1 MKDEDA
7 VLKECDE
14 GVVYIHPSSFI
25 LHPYKVAAIALA
37 VAALTVAE
45 SKVIVL
51 PERGLCAH
59 RGAMDTRPENTVPAF
74 EEAARLGAQ
83 MIEFD
88 VCLTKDGALVIMHD
102 PTVDRT
108 TDGKGKVEDLTL
120 AEIKQLDAG
129 RWKDPK
135 FAGVRIPTLKEALDV
150 MPVNVWLNVHLK
162 GGAEVGEKTARVIA
176 EDNRLHQAFLA
187 CGVEAANAAK
197 AVAPSILICNMERQG
212 GTREYVE
219 QTIALK
225 ANFIQLSVP
234 LGEELADYTKR
245 LRDAGI
251 HINCFGTDSPD
262 ILRKWF
268 SAGVEFPLVNKVGDL
283 MKVAEELGMMP
294 VKPVFRSQETGVR
307 SQKRSGND
315 T

>member
-1 MKDEDA
+1 MKVA
-7 VLKECDE
+7 LIVLVFAALCMAE
-14 GVVYIHPSSFI
+14 GVSMD
-25 LHPYKVAAIALA
+25 K
-37 VAALTVAE
+37 T
-45 SKVIVL
+45 IVL

-88 VCLTKDGALVIMHD
+88 VCLTKDGELAIMHD

-108 TDGKGKVEDLTL
+108 TDGKGNVEDLTL

-129 RWKDPK
+129 SWKDAK
-135 FAGVRIPTLKEALDV
+135 FAGVRVPTLKEALDV

-176 EDNRLHQAFLA
+176 EENRLQQAFLA
-187 CGVEAANAAK
+187 CGVEAAKAAK

-212 GTREYVE
+212 GTREYVDG
-219 QTIALK
+219 TIAMK
-225 ANFIQLSVP
+225 AEFIQLSIP

-245 LRDAGI
+245 LHEAGI
-251 HINCFGTDSPD
+251 HINCFGTDSPEV
-262 ILRKWF
+262 LRKWF
-268 SAGVEFPLVNKVGDL
+268 AAGVEFPLVNKVGNL
-283 MKVAEELGMMP
+283 MKVAEELGMPP
-294 VKPVFRSQETGVR
+294 VKPVFRSQETGT
-307 SQKRSGND
+307 K
-315 T
+315 